1 MENYNLEA
9 VFQVATNYGQIC
21 MMKESKKLIYEDLQG
36 LLPKLLLNNKG
47 ATVVTSEHF
56 HSLLVS

>member
-21 MMKESKKLIYEDLQG
+21 MMKESKKLIYGDLQG
-36 LLPKLLLNNKG
+36 LLPKLLLKNKG

>member
-21 MMKESKKLIYEDLQG
+21 MMKESKKLNYEDLQG
-36 LLPKLLLNNKG
+36 LLPKLLLKNKD
-47 ATVVTSEHF
+47 ATIVSNEHF
-56 HSLLVS
+56 HSLLVN